1 MTLKSIYLAEYDKKQ
16 NLTKVLINLNIFRSL
31 RILGGGGGGDTIRR
45 NVTKA
50 KGILSAEM

>member
-16 NLTKVLINLNIFRSL
+16 NLTKILINLNIFRSL

-45 NVTKA
+45 NVTK
-50 KGILSAEM
+50 GVLSAEM